1 MYDDVVDRLTL
12 KFAKEGNGGR
22 AGERWEAERRSG
34 EVE

>member
-12 KFAKEGNGGR
+12 KFAKEGNGR
-22 AGERWEAERRSG
+22 AGERWEGERRSG